1 MEKTFRFKML
11 VLLVGFLFSSTVNA
25 MTNVVVQ
32 NKMSHELLIDSF
44 MTSGS
49 VVFNSSE
56 LIGNSLMNADSRA
69 IQIGITSSECKEDE
83 NYVVLGVFNNND
95 QEYEPVILTWGD
107 TGVHISGEYVIDGFY
122 RVSQKADGSS
132 IIITFY
138 DDESSVRQMLINEAN
153 SRLKINSSSQQKG
166 SEMTILRYSGLKLSE
181 FNHNSNLL

>member
-1 MEKTFRFKML
+1 MGKAFKLL
-11 VLLVGFLFSSTVNA
+11 VLLIGFLFSSIVNA

-56 LIGNSLMNADSRA
+56 LIGSCLKNTDSQT
-69 IQIGITSSECKEDE
+69 IQIGITSSECNEDE

-95 QEYEPVILTWGD
+95 KRYEPVILTWGD
-107 TGVHISGEYVIDGFY
+107 TGVHISGEYVIDSFY
-122 RVSQKADGSS
+122 RVTQKSDGSS

-138 DDESSVRQMLINEAN
+138 DDELSVRQMLINEAI

-166 SEMTILRYSGLKLSE
+166 SEMTILRYSGLKSSE
-181 FNHNSNLL
+181 LKLH